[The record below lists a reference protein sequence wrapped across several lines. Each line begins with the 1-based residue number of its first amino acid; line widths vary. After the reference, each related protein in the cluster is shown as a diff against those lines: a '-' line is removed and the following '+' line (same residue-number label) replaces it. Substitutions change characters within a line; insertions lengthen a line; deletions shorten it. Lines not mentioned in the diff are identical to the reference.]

1 MVRPAEEILAMY
13 EDRQRFYGADLMR
26 IRVMQTLMNNE
37 MPVPLPE
44 LSTDERSLVANLALT
59 GMNQLAQRIA
69 SVEPTYYWPSLSPG
83 SKAADARATNRRR
96 VTMGWHEAN
105 DSYRIRS
112 KRARQFLAW
121 ATAPVVIMPDTIKG
135 SPTYQRPKWQVLNP
149 LTTFIPPGSGDTM
162 IPQDVISVSVY
173 TYQDLINIFGGELAN
188 SVTKPPNWDWQND
201 YKNMAVEFEV
211 LQYIDSEEIS
221 LILVGH
227 ATDPRQHRYGFRDAK
242 RTAVRIAYAP
252 NLAGRPL
259 CVVPS
264 RICLD
269 AQLGHYDGI
278 VGMYQAQA
286 ALMTLMVIAQRRA
299 VWPKEWIESHPQ
311 SQEEPEI
318 TQDPDQYRGIPGIIS
333 NGRLT
338 QQNLDPSFR
347 AFEVMDRQ
355 EEATRKEAGI
365 PEGIGGIAPRNI
377 RSGAQARGMI
387 SASIDFT
394 ISEAQQV
401 FARSFKEE
409 NKIAIAIDK
418 AYFPQKKVFFIETR
432 SYYGALQYKP
442 SELWE
447 TDSHIVDYPIAGTDL
462 QSLPIEGG
470 QRVQMETLSRF
481 GFMEVDPLIKD
492 PEAELQRMDR
502 EALKRA
508 FLNMLQ
514 VVSSQPS
521 PDMRGIQPEDLAV
534 LDQQLEAGE
543 ELLPAFI
550 KLNNDIKKRQA
561 QAAANQGAGA
571 PSNIEGNAVS
581 GMPGTA
587 TTQGAPEGEGPIP
600 QPPESL
606 QRFTQLLGSLGT
618 SQAAARYR

>member
-1 MVRPAEEILAMY
+1 MVKQAEEIVAMY
-13 EDRQRFYGADLMR
+13 DDRQRFYGGDLVR
-26 IRVMQTLMNNE
+26 IRAMQTLMNNE
-37 MPVPLPE
+37 MPVALPE
-44 LSTDERSLVANLALT
+44 LSTDEHSLVANLALT

-69 SVEPTYYWPSLSPG
+69 SVEPTYYWPSVSPG
-83 SKAADARATNRRR
+83 QKAADTRATNRRR
-96 VTMGWHEAN
+96 VVMGWHEAN

-121 ATAPVVIMPDTIKG
+121 ACAPVVITPDPIPS
-135 SPTYQRPKWQVLNP
+135 SPTYLRPKWSIKNP
-149 LTTFIPPGSGDTM
+149 STTFIPPGSQDAM
-162 IPQDVISVSVY
+162 LPSDVISCSIY
-173 TYQDLINIFGGELAN
+173 SYQDLINIFGRDAAN
-188 SVTKPPNWDWQND
+188 SVSKPPNWDWSND
-201 YKNMAVEFEV
+201 YKNAAIEFEV
-211 LQYIDSEEIS
+211 LEYIDSEEIS

-227 ATDPRQHRYGFRDAK
+227 ATDPRQHRYGHRDTK
-242 RTAVRIAYAP
+242 RTAARIAYAP

-278 VGMYQAQA
+278 IGMYQAQA
-286 ALMTLMVIAQRRA
+286 ALMSLMVIAQRRA
-299 VWPKEWIESHPQ
+299 VWPKEWIESHPN

-355 EEATRKEAGI
+355 EESVRKEAGI
-365 PEGIGGIAPRNI
+365 PEGQGGIAPRNI
-377 RSGAQARGMI
+377 RSGAQARQFIGATVDM
-387 SASIDFT
+387 T
-394 ISEAQQV
+394 INEAQMI

-409 NKIAIAIDK
+409 NKVAIAIDK
-418 AYFPQKKVFFIETR
+418 AYFPRKKTFFIESR
-432 SYYGALQYKP
+432 SYFGNVTYTP

-447 TDSHIVDYPIAGTDL
+447 TDAHVVDYPIAGTDL

-481 GFMEVDPLIKD
+481 GFMEIDPLVKD

-508 FLNMLQ
+508 FINMLQ
-514 VVSSQPS
+514 MQVSQPS
-521 PDMRGIQPEDLAV
+521 PDMRGIQPMDLAI
-534 LDQQLEAGE
+534 LDKKLEEGE

-550 KLNNDIKKRQA
+550 ALNQDIQKRQA
-561 QAAANQGAGA
+561 NANPELPPGA
-571 PSNIEGNAVS
+571 PAS
-581 GMPGTA
+581 GMPGTD
-587 TTQGAPEGEGPIP
+587 TTAGAPEGEGPIP

-618 SQAAARYR
+618 SQAAGRYR